1 MNLKKYIFLL
11 SLLFIMA
18 CESKKTEP
26 SIDNSKLQTESKPAP
41 LPFDFSNGTFCAN
54 IHYAN
59 SKTGTESDYT
69 LLVGTSNKELVT
81 IYWPQ
86 GGHSDAEDFN
96 PQPIS
101 LDGKV
106 VLHTKKPNVSYS
118 IELIG
123 DSLYCDKNVN
133 GHLQQCKGHTKSG
146 DRCKRLTDNDSGY
159 CFQHEK

>member
-1 MNLKKYIFLL
+1 MNIRIFFFSLFVL
-11 SLLFIMA
+11 SLVA
-18 CESKKTEP
+18 CGSKKSEPTTE
-26 SIDNSKLQTESKPAP
+26 NGNLQTEAEPVP
-41 LPFDFSNGTFCAN
+41 LPFDFTQGTFCAN

-69 LLVGTSNKELVT
+69 LLVGTSNKQLVS

-86 GGHSDAEDFN
+86 GGHSDAEEFN
-96 PQPIS
+96 PQPLS
-101 LDGKV
+101 VDGKV
-106 VLHTKKPNVSYS
+106 MLHTKKANVSYA

-123 DSLYCDKNVN
+123 DSLYCDNNVF
-133 GHLQQCKGHTKSG
+133 GHLQQCKGRTKSG